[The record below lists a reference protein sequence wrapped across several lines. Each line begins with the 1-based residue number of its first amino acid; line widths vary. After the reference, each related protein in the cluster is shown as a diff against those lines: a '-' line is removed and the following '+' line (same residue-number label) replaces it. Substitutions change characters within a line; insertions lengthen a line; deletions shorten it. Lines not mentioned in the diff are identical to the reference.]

1 LGGEQDDRKSTA
13 GYLFM
18 IGNAHIS
25 WCSKKQGIVALSSC
39 EANWIEML
47 LSELK
52 AVEATKLKLPVDNM
66 SAIDLA
72 NNPVSHGRS
81 KHIER
86 RFHFLRDQMNKEKL
100 ELKYCN
106 TEIQLADI
114 LTKPMAK
121 TRFDTLK
128 KLIRMDSL
136 ENMH

>member
-1 LGGEQDDRKSTA
+1 
-13 GYLFM
+13 
-18 IGNAHIS
+18 
-25 WCSKKQGIVALSSC
+25 
-39 EANWIEML
+39 ML

-52 AVEATKLKLPVDNM
+52 AVEATKLKLLVDNM